1 MVKKRRLLD
10 DICKWLARDEIILIS
25 GPRRVGKTTLLR
37 LIRKELI
44 NKGIKENKI
53 FTLNL
58 EDIDILKDLNKSPK
72 ELLKYIIDSSGKN
85 YFLIDEIQYLQDVSN
100 FLKYLFDMHRDTV
113 KLIITGSYLFELK
126 KQLKNA
132 LVGRKV
138 SFNLTPLTFVEYVD
152 FKDQPLLPYFYK
164 MDIPGS
170 IHEKFLNLLQE
181 YLVYGGMPEIV
192 LTDDK
197 EIKKTLLKE
206 YVNTYLK
213 RDIRFIGGDQ
223 DILRYNDLLTVI
235 ANQVSGL
242 LNTSELSNT
251 IGIPRRKTERYLE
264 NLILS
269 GLIYVILP
277 YFSNV
282 RTQIVK
288 MKEVFLFDTGV
299 RNQLVLN
306 FSEAPIRNDYGAL
319 FENFFL
325 NELINAFE
333 KDSICFF
340 RTKAGSEIDFVI
352 KQNKPLP
359 LELKYKRLK
368 KIGGM
373 KHLNYFAKENEID
386 KGYLVN
392 LTLNYSRQNA
402 ENGAAKLECID
413 FRKFLAGLYEK
424 K

>member
-1 MVKKRRLLD
+1 MVKKRNILSG
-10 DICKWLARDEIILIS
+10 IEKWLARDEIILIT

-37 LIRKELI
+37 LIKEQLI
-44 NKGIKENKI
+44 KKGIKENKI

-58 EDIDILKDLNKSPK
+58 EDMDILKDLNRSPK
-72 ELLKYIIDSSGKN
+72 ELLKYIIDSGGKN
-85 YFLIDEIQYLQDVSN
+85 YFLIDEVQYLQDVSH
-100 FLKYLFDMHRDTV
+100 FLKYLFDMHRDTI
-113 KLIITGSYLFELK
+113 KLVITGSFLFELK

-138 SFNLTPLTFVEYVD
+138 SFNLTPLTFAEFVD
-152 FKDQPLLPYFYK
+152 FKDESLLPYLYK

-170 IHEKFLNLLQE
+170 IREKFLSMLQE
-181 YLVYGGMPEIV
+181 YLVYGGLPEIV
-192 LTDDK
+192 LTGDK
-197 EIKKTLLKE
+197 AMKRTLLKE

-242 LNTSELSNT
+242 LNTTELSNT
-251 IGIPRRKTERYLE
+251 VGISRKKTEQYLE

-269 GLIYVILP
+269 GLIYVIPP

-288 MKEVFLFDTGV
+288 MKKVFLFDTGI
-299 RNQLVLN
+299 RNQLVRN
-306 FSEAPIRNDYGAL
+306 FNEATIRNDYGAL

-340 RTKAGSEIDFVI
+340 RTKSKSEIDFII
-352 KQNKPLP
+352 KQDKPLP
-359 LELKYKRLK
+359 LELKYTRLK
-368 KIGGM
+368 KPEGM
-373 KHLNYFAKENEID
+373 KHLNYFANENKIE

-392 LTLNYSRQNA
+392 LTLNHSWESGPPN
-402 ENGAAKLECID
+402 LECID
-413 FRKFLAGLYEK
+413 FRRFLANLYKEK
-424 K
+424 

>member
-1 MVKKRRLLD
+1 MAKKRKLLNR
-10 DICKWLARDEIILIS
+10 IGKWLARDEIILIT
-25 GPRRVGKTTLLR
+25 GPRRVGKTILLR
-37 LIRKELI
+37 LIREELI
-44 NKGIKENKI
+44 KNGIKENKI

-58 EDIDILKDLNKSPK
+58 EDMDILKDLNQSPK
-72 ELLKYIIDSSGKN
+72 ELLKYIIDSSSKN
-85 YFLIDEIQYLQDVSN
+85 YFLVDEIQYLQDVSN
-100 FLKYLFDMHRDTV
+100 FLKYLFDLHRDTI
-113 KLIITGSYLFELK
+113 KLVITGSFLFELK

-138 SFNLTPLTFVEYVD
+138 SFNLTPLTFAEFVD
-152 FKDQPLLPYFYK
+152 FKDQSLLPYLYK
-164 MDIPGS
+164 MDIPAS
-170 IHEKFLNLLQE
+170 IQEKFLSLLQE
-181 YLVYGGMPEIV
+181 YLVYGGLPEIV

-197 EIKKTLLKE
+197 EMKRTLLKE

-213 RDIRFIGGDQ
+213 RDIRFLGGDQ

-251 IGIPRRKTERYLE
+251 VGIPRRKTEQYLE

-269 GLIYVILP
+269 GLIYVIPP

-288 MKEVFLFDTGV
+288 MKKVLLFDTGI

-306 FSEAPIRNDYGAL
+306 FNEAATRNDYGAL

-325 NELINAFE
+325 NELINAFD

-340 RTKAGSEIDFVI
+340 RTKSMSEIDFII

-368 KIGGM
+368 KPEGM
-373 KHLNYFAKENEID
+373 KHLTYFANENQIE

-392 LTLNYSRQNA
+392 LTLNDSR
-402 ENGAAKLECID
+402 ENGPSNLECID
-413 FRKFLAGLYEK
+413 FRKFLASLYEEK
-424 K
+424 

>member
-1 MVKKRRLLD
+1 MVKKRNILSG
-10 DICKWLARDEIILIS
+10 IEKWLARDEIILIT
-25 GPRRVGKTTLLR
+25 GPRRVGKTTLLM
-37 LIRKELI
+37 LIREELI
-44 NKGIKENKI
+44 KKGINENKI
-53 FTLNL
+53 FTLSL
-58 EDIDILKDLNKSPK
+58 EDMDILKDLNQSPK
-72 ELLKYIIDSSGKN
+72 ELLKYIIDSGGKN
-85 YFLIDEIQYLQDVSN
+85 YFLLDEIQYLQDVSH
-100 FLKYLFDMHRDTV
+100 FLKYLFDIHRDTI
-113 KLIITGSYLFELK
+113 KLVITGSFLFELK

-138 SFNLTPLTFVEYVD
+138 SFNLTPLTFAEFVD
-152 FKDQPLLPYFYK
+152 FNDESLLPYFYK

-170 IHEKFLNLLQE
+170 IREKFLSLLQE
-181 YLVYGGMPEIV
+181 YLVYGGLPEIV
-192 LTDDK
+192 LTGDK
-197 EIKKTLLKE
+197 EMKRTLLKE

-242 LNTSELSNT
+242 LNTTELSNT
-251 IGIPRRKTERYLE
+251 VAISRKKTEQYLE

-269 GLIYVILP
+269 GLIYVIPP

-288 MKEVFLFDTGV
+288 MKKVFLFDTGI
-299 RNQLVLN
+299 RNQLVRN
-306 FSEAPIRNDYGAL
+306 FNEAAIRSDHGAL

-333 KDSICFF
+333 KDSIYFF
-340 RTKAGSEIDFVI
+340 RTKSKSEIDFII
-352 KQNKPLP
+352 KQDKPLP

-368 KIGGM
+368 KPEGM
-373 KHLNYFAKENEID
+373 KHLTYFANENKIE

-392 LTLNYSRQNA
+392 LTLNHSW
-402 ENGAAKLECID
+402 ENGPPNLECID
-413 FRKFLAGLYEK
+413 FRKFLARLYKEK
-424 K
+424 

>member
-1 MVKKRRLLD
+1 MVKNRRLLNG
-10 DICKWLARDEIILIS
+10 IGKWLARDEIIIIT
-25 GPRRVGKTTLLR
+25 GPRRVGKTTLLG
-37 LIRKELI
+37 LIREELI
-44 NKGIKENKI
+44 KKGIKENKI

-58 EDIDILKDLNKSPK
+58 EDMDILKNLNQSPK
-72 ELLKYIIDSSGKN
+72 ELLKYIIDSGGKN

-100 FLKYLFDMHRDTV
+100 FLKYLFDMHRDTI
-113 KLIITGSYLFELK
+113 KLVITGSFLFELK

-138 SFNLTPLTFVEYVD
+138 SFNLTPLTFAEFLD
-152 FKDQPLLPYFYK
+152 FKDESLLPYLYK

-170 IHEKFLNLLQE
+170 IQEKFLSLLQE
-181 YLVYGGMPEIV
+181 YLVYGGLPEIV
-192 LTDDK
+192 LTEDK
-197 EIKKTLLKE
+197 EMKRTLLKE

-242 LNTSELSNT
+242 LNTTELSNT
-251 IGIPRRKTERYLE
+251 VGIPRRKTEQYLE

-288 MKEVFLFDTGV
+288 MKKVFLFDTGI
-299 RNQLVLN
+299 RNQLVRN
-306 FSEAPIRNDYGAL
+306 FNETAIRNDYGAL

-340 RTKAGSEIDFVI
+340 RTKSKSEIDFII

-359 LELKYKRLK
+359 LELKYKRFEK
-368 KIGGM
+368 PGGM
-373 KHLNYFAKENEID
+373 KHLIYFANENKIE

-392 LTLNYSRQNA
+392 LTLNHSWESGPPN
-402 ENGAAKLECID
+402 LECID
-413 FRKFLAGLYEK
+413 FRKFLTILYEEK
-424 K
+424 

>member
-1 MVKKRRLLD
+1 MVKKRNILSG
-10 DICKWLARDEIILIS
+10 IEKWLARDEIILIT
-25 GPRRVGKTTLLR
+25 GPRRVGKTTLLM
-37 LIRKELI
+37 LIRDELLK
-44 NKGIKENKI
+44 KGIKENKI

-58 EDIDILKDLNKSPK
+58 EDMDILKDLNQSPK
-72 ELLKYIIDSSGKN
+72 ELLKYIIDSGGKN
-85 YFLIDEIQYLQDVSN
+85 YFLMDEIQYLQDVSH
-100 FLKYLFDMHRDTV
+100 FLKYLFDIHRDTI
-113 KLIITGSYLFELK
+113 KLVITGSFLFELK

-138 SFNLTPLTFVEYVD
+138 SFNLTPLTFAEFVD
-152 FKDQPLLPYFYK
+152 FKDESLLPYLYK

-170 IHEKFLNLLQE
+170 IREKFLNLLQE
-181 YLVYGGMPEIV
+181 YLVYGGLPEIV
-192 LTDDK
+192 LTGNK
-197 EIKKTLLKE
+197 EMKRTLLKE

-242 LNTSELSNT
+242 LNTTELSNT
-251 IGIPRRKTERYLE
+251 VGISRKKTEQYLE

-269 GLIYVILP
+269 GLIYVIPP

-288 MKEVFLFDTGV
+288 MKKVFLFDTGI
-299 RNQLVLN
+299 RNQLVRN
-306 FSEAPIRNDYGAL
+306 FNEAIIRNDYGAL

-333 KDSICFF
+333 KDNICFF
-340 RTKAGSEIDFVI
+340 RTKSKSEIDFII
-352 KQNKPLP
+352 KQDKPLP

-368 KIGGM
+368 KPEGM
-373 KHLNYFAKENEID
+373 KHLNYFANENKIEN
-386 KGYLVN
+386 GYLVN
-392 LTLNYSRQNA
+392 LTLNHSWESGSPN
-402 ENGAAKLECID
+402 LECID
-413 FRKFLAGLYEK
+413 FRKFLASLHKGK
-424 K
+424 

>member
-1 MVKKRRLLD
+1 MVKKRNILSG
-10 DICKWLARDEIILIS
+10 IEKWLARDEIILIT

-37 LIRKELI
+37 LIKEQLI
-44 NKGIKENKI
+44 KKGIKENKI

-58 EDIDILKDLNKSPK
+58 EDMDILKDLNRSPK
-72 ELLKYIIDSSGKN
+72 ELLKYIIDSGGKN
-85 YFLIDEIQYLQDVSN
+85 YFLIDEVQYLQDVSH
-100 FLKYLFDMHRDTV
+100 FLKYLFDMHRDTI
-113 KLIITGSYLFELK
+113 KLVITGSFLFELK

-138 SFNLTPLTFVEYVD
+138 SFNLTPLTFAEFVD
-152 FKDQPLLPYFYK
+152 FKDESLLPYLYK

-170 IHEKFLNLLQE
+170 IQEKFLSMLQE
-181 YLVYGGMPEIV
+181 YLVYGGLPEIV
-192 LTDDK
+192 LTGDK
-197 EIKKTLLKE
+197 AMKRTLLKE

-242 LNTSELSNT
+242 LNTTELSNT
-251 IGIPRRKTERYLE
+251 VGISRKKTEQYLE

-269 GLIYVILP
+269 GLIYVIPP

-288 MKEVFLFDTGV
+288 MKKVFLFDTGI
-299 RNQLVLN
+299 RNQLVRN
-306 FSEAPIRNDYGAL
+306 FNEATIRNDYGAL

-340 RTKAGSEIDFVI
+340 RTKSKSEIDFII
-352 KQNKPLP
+352 KQDKPLP
-359 LELKYKRLK
+359 LELKYTRLK
-368 KIGGM
+368 KPEGM
-373 KHLNYFAKENEID
+373 KHLNYFANENKIE

-392 LTLNYSRQNA
+392 LTLNHSWESGPPN
-402 ENGAAKLECID
+402 LECID
-413 FRKFLAGLYEK
+413 FRRFLANLYKEK
-424 K
+424 